1 MLIHY
6 GYELVIACAT
16 PTPVVAE
23 LDVHP
28 SRTDAVRSERPFETI
43 PNVESS
49 VYHDMF
55 GNTCRR
61 FVVPPGKTVLTSC
74 GVVEDD
80 GAPDPVAL
88 DAPETPV
95 AELPDECL
103 VFLMGSRY
111 CETDKLSQIAWDLFG
126 QTKPGWARV
135 QAICDFVHGHITFG
149 YEHARATRT
158 AFEAYNE
165 KIGVCRD
172 FAHLAVALCRCMN
185 IPARY
190 ANGYLG
196 DIDVP
201 PDPAPMDFNA
211 WFEVYLGDRWYTM
224 DARHN
229 MPRVGRILVSRGRD
243 AADIPLLNSFGPH
256 QLESFKVWT
265 AEVGADA
272 LVE

>member
-6 GYELVIACAT
+6 GYEMVIACAA

-28 SRTDAVRSERPFETI
+28 SRTEAVRSERPFETI
-43 PNVESS
+43 PDVASS
-49 VYHDMF
+49 VYTDVF
-55 GNTCRR
+55 GNLCRR
-61 FVVPPGKTVLTSC
+61 FVAPPGRTVLTCC

-80 GAPDPVAL
+80 GAPDAVAP

-103 VFLMGSRY
+103 IFLMGSRY

-126 QTKPGWARV
+126 QTPPGWARV
-135 QAICDFVHGHITFG
+135 KAICDFVHGHIAFG
-149 YEHARATRT
+149 YQHARSTRT
-158 AFEAYNE
+158 AYEAYCE

-172 FAHLAVALCRCMN
+172 FAHLAVAFCRCMN

-229 MPRVGRILVSRGRD
+229 VPRVGRILVSRGRD

-265 AEVGADA
+265 AEVGEDA
-272 LVE
+272 LVV

>member
-6 GYELVIACAT
+6 GYELVIACTT

-43 PNVESS
+43 PSLESS
-49 VYHDMF
+49 VYRDMF

-61 FVVPPGKTVLTSC
+61 FVAPPGKTVLTAC

-80 GAPDPVAL
+80 GVPDPVAL
-88 DAPETPV
+88 DAPEIPV

-103 VFLMGSRY
+103 MFLLGSRY
-111 CETDKLSQIAWDLFG
+111 CETDKLSQIAWNLFG
-126 QTKPGWARV
+126 QTRPGWARV
-135 QAICDFVHGHITFG
+135 QAICDFVHGHIAFG
-149 YEHARATRT
+149 YEHARSTRT

-165 KIGVCRD
+165 RIGVCRD
-172 FAHLAVALCRCMN
+172 FAHLAVAFCRCMN

-211 WFEVYLGDRWYTM
+211 WFEVYLGGRWYTM

-265 AEVGADA
+265 AEIGEDA